1 MIKNIVL
8 EIRSIIN
15 DYQDVMSK
23 DIEQSLKNLIDF
35 VEKDNLITKDM
46 LVKNTYEGNY
56 YAKKN
61 AVMFDLQNGK
71 QNVVCFCDNIYTA
84 QGIVEGLNMLDK
96 LEADGVE
103 LKK

>member
-35 VEKDNLITKDM
+35 AEKNNEITKDM
-46 LVKNTYEGNY
+46 LTEDSYRGNY
-56 YAKKN
+56 YANKN

-71 QNVVCFCDNIYTA
+71 QNVICFCDNKFTA
-84 QGIVEGLNMLDK
+84 EAIVEGLNLIDN
-96 LEADGVE
+96 LEGNGAE
-103 LKK
+103 LRK

>member
-1 MIKNIVL
+1 MVKNIVL

-15 DYQDVMSK
+15 DYQDVLSK

-35 VEKDNLITKDM
+35 VEKNNSITKGQLITE
-46 LVKNTYEGNY
+46 TFRGNY
-56 YAKKN
+56 YANKN

-84 QGIVEGLNMLDK
+84 QGIVEGLNALDK
-96 LEADGVE
+96 LEADGIE

>member
-1 MIKNIVL
+1 
-8 EIRSIIN
+8 
-15 DYQDVMSK
+15 
-23 DIEQSLKNLIDF
+23 
-35 VEKDNLITKDM
+35 M

-61 AVMFDLQNGK
+61 AVMYDLQNGK

-103 LKK
+103 LKNNKDEALDPNNKYLLTDGKIEIVYGDKTKDSNE